1 LALVALRGVRKRFGA
16 TEALRGAS
24 LELEAGSVHAL
35 LGENGAGKTTLVR
48 VLYGSVRPDAGEI
61 LVDGRAV
68 AIESPRHALELG
80 VALVPQHSMLV
91 PALTVAENLVLGEAG
106 GAWLPRAGL
115 GARANEL
122 LEGAGL
128 SLDPD
133 ARTDSLSVGQMQR
146 LEIARA
152 LARGA
157 RVLVLDEPTAVLAPS
172 EVDALLAHLAELR
185 RRGIAIVL
193 ISHKLD
199 EITAV
204 CDWVTVLRAGVTV
217 ESRALGGMDGAQLG
231 RLMVGDALPPP
242 GLPPE
247 TEPGPVALRLQ
258 GVTAP
263 GLAGLDLEVRAGEI
277 AALAGIDGNGQRPLE
292 ELLAG
297 VTPIQAG
304 VLEILRPPLA
314 LVSGD
319 RHRTGLV
326 LDLSVAENLVLP
338 EAARGGESPVFRTGL
353 LVPAE
358 LERAARDAIARFDI
372 RATPELPARA
382 LSGGNQQKLCVAR
395 ALRARPG
402 VLVAVNPTR
411 GLDVHATAAVREELR
426 AQARAGTAVL
436 LISTELDEILEL
448 GQRISVLFRGQLLDV
463 PPGERS
469 REAIGRR
476 MLGEA
481 SRPA

>member
-1 LALVALRGVRKRFGA
+1 MALVALRDVRKRFGA

-24 LELEAGSVHAL
+24 LSLEPASVHAL

-68 AIESPRHALELG
+68 AIEGPRHALALG
-80 VALVPQHSMLV
+80 IALVHQHSMLV

-106 GAWLPRAGL
+106 SRWLPRARL
-115 GARANEL
+115 HARAHEIL
-122 LEGAGL
+122 RGSGL
-128 SLDPD
+128 ALDPG
-133 ARTDSLSVGQMQR
+133 ARTDSLAVGEMQR

-172 EVDALLAHLAELR
+172 EVKDLLRHLAELR
-185 RRGIAIVL
+185 ERGMSIVL
-193 ISHKLD
+193 ISHKLE
-199 EITAV
+199 EITAI

-217 ESRALGGMDGAQLG
+217 ESRTLAGMDTAQLG

-242 GLPPE
+242 GRPPE
-247 TEPGPVALRLQ
+247 TEPGPVALRLR
-258 GVTAP
+258 GARAE
-263 GLAGLDLEVRAGEI
+263 GLTSLDLEVRAGELV
-277 AALAGIDGNGQRPLE
+277 ALAGIDGNGQRPLE
-292 ELLAG
+292 EVLAG
-297 VTPIQAG
+297 VRALDAG
-304 VLEILRPPLA
+304 ELEVLRPPLA

-338 EAARGGESPVFRTGL
+338 EAAHGGAPPVFRAGL
-353 LVPAE
+353 VIPSE
-358 LERAARDAIARFDI
+358 LERAAGASIERFAI
-372 RATPELPARA
+372 RARPADPART
-382 LSGGNQQKLCVAR
+382 LSGGNQQKLSIAR
-395 ALRARPG
+395 ALRGGPQ

-436 LISTELDEILEL
+436 VISTELDEILEL
-448 GQRISVLFRGQLLDV
+448 GQRISVLFRGRLLDV
-463 PPGERS
+463 PPRERS

-476 MLGEA
+476 MLGQSA
-481 SRPA
+481 TA